1 MLEDQS
7 IAMRTWNL

>member
-7 IAMRTWNL
+7 DEEI